1 MKMKREHAVPLSSRV
16 VSILESL
23 HPTRSS
29 DGGYIFQGKRPFRPL
44 SNMSMNMLLRRMKI
58 ENVTTHGFRST
69 FRDYCGD
76 CTSFPREV
84 AEAAL
89 SHAVGDA
96 VERSY
101 RRSDALEKR
110 RALMQDWA
118 CLLYTSPSPRD
129 LSTSRMPSSA

>member
-1 MKMKREHAVPLSSRV
+1 MCIRDREHNVPLSERV
-16 VSILESL
+16 VSILEKL
-23 HPTRSS
+23 HPVRSS
-29 DGGYIFQGKRPFRPL
+29 DDGYIFQGARPNRPL

-69 FRDYCGD
+69 SRDYCGD

-89 SHAVGDA
+89 SHAVGDT

-110 RALMQDWA
+110 RALMQAWA
-118 CLLYTSPSPRD
+118 DYCAGER
-129 LSTSRMPSSA
+129 SSDVVRLHG

>member
-1 MKMKREHAVPLSSRV
+1 MLE
-16 VSILESL
+16 ILKEL
-23 HPTRSS
+23 YTNRTS
-29 DGGYIFQGKRPFRPL
+29 DGGYVFPGARPNRPL

-58 ENVTTHGFRST
+58 ENATTHGYRSS
-69 FRDYCGD
+69 FRDWCGD
-76 CTSFPREV
+76 CTSFSREV

-110 RALMQDWA
+110 CALMQSWA
-118 CLLYTSPSPRD
+118 DFCAGER
-129 LSTSRMPSSA
+129 SSEIVRLHG